1 MAWLKIYQSI
11 RQHRKILDAAD
22 ALEIA
27 PPYMIGLLTSFW
39 LWALDNAPDGNVS
52 EISAR
57 NIARAA
63 QWDGDADELLQA
75 FISAGLLD
83 QGDEDPATLTIHDWE
98 EYAGTLIQQREAEK
112 ERSRRRRAAAK
123 KTEGRP
129 PDDQQATA
137 GRVDKTR
144 VDKTRDIKDP
154 LSAPPEHEAA
164 TPAKSD
170 PTPYVK
176 IMQLYNEI
184 CVSFSKIQKID
195 GARRKAVAA
204 RFKTYPN
211 IETFETLFR
220 KTEAMGT
227 MTVPIVGLLE
237 NMELSI
243 TKIGEDKGLG
253 KMSKL
258 DKHSFEFRWVQ
269 NVVKADGSTSPEGC
283 KAFVRTFPP
292 TALPGIG
299 AEIGSASE
307 NELTYTANRVQIFV
321 GGYEYLLVD
330 RLSQI
335 LRIDGKDYMSDI
347 NKLL

>member
-1 MAWLKIYQSI
+1 MAITSDLDNIVKWFEEEVCPSILLKVPDDKVNDGGYNVQTAHPAAFAMYIPTQD
-11 RQHRKILDAAD
+11 RKPPDVAAPIPSLDLKGAVVAD
-22 ALEIA
+22 TVYDSGVLTAKD
-27 PPYMIGLLTSFW
+27 TSFT
-39 LWALDNAPDGNVS
+39 LPA
-52 EISAR
+52 IS
-57 NIARAA
+57 
-63 QWDGDADELLQA
+63 QMTADL
-75 FISAGLLD
+75 
-83 QGDEDPATLTIHDWE
+83 
-98 EYAGTLIQQREAEK
+98 
-112 ERSRRRRAAAK
+112 
-123 KTEGRP
+123 
-129 PDDQQATA
+129 
-137 GRVDKTR
+137 
-144 VDKTRDIKDP
+144 
-154 LSAPPEHEAA
+154 
-164 TPAKSD
+164 
-170 PTPYVK
+170 
-176 IMQLYNEI
+176 N
-184 CVSFSKIQKID
+184 
-195 GARRKAVAA
+195 
-204 RFKTYPN
+204 
-211 IETFETLFR
+211 
-220 KTEAMGT
+220 AMGT